1 MKEADSS
8 IETVYITSVSYGN
21 FTDLEYADGY
31 SVESTMLSQSFVN
44 RAQKAGKQIYVWTVN
59 SEDQLEKVVGM
70 GIDNVITDDPVMAK
84 ELIYKQDHSTF
95 WDRYVNQLLSIE
107 N

>member
-1 MKEADSS
+1 
-8 IETVYITSVSYGN
+8 
-21 FTDLEYADGY
+21 
-31 SVESTMLSQSFVN
+31 MLSQSFVN

-95 WDRYVNQLLSIE
+95 WIGMSIS
-107 N
+107 

>member
-1 MKEADSS
+1 MSAW
-8 IETVYITSVSYGN
+8 G
-21 FTDLEYADGY
+21 
-31 SVESTMLSQSFVN
+31 ST
-44 RAQKAGKQIYVWTVN
+44 
-59 SEDQLEKVVGM
+59 
-70 GIDNVITDDPVMAK
+70 NVITDDPVMAK